1 METETEVRDASKRFY
16 SALNEMVGGKNAPM
30 ADAWAHDGSVS
41 TMHPIGGR
49 ETGWD
54 QVRASFE
61 GFGNMATGGH
71 VELVDQKL
79 QVADDM
85 ACEIGVE
92 RGHATIAGEK
102 VTFEQRV
109 TNVYR
114 REAGTWKI
122 VHHHSDPSPS
132 MMDRLARLQKKA

>member
-1 METETEVRDASKRFY
+1 MATETEVRDASKRFY

-41 TMHPIGGR
+41 AMHPIGGR
-49 ETGWD
+49 DTGWD

-61 GFGNMATGGH
+61 GVGSIATGGH

-85 ACEIGVE
+85 AYEVGVE
-92 RGHATIAGEK
+92 RGHATMAGEN

-122 VHHHSDPSPS
+122 VHHHTDLSAD
-132 MMDRLARLQKKA
+132 MVDLLARLQKKA